1 MRLKQY
7 ILAGHTPVPVTDLIT
22 WASWMETGNRVV
34 AQTKLGASFVSTVF
48 LGIDHAWGDGPPVL
62 FETMVFEGPLA
73 REMDRYGTWEEAEA
87 GHAEMVK
94 RVKAAT
100 HLRVVRGK

>member
-1 MRLKQY
+1 MLKHY
-7 ILAGHTPVPVTDLIT
+7 ILAGRTPVQVKDSLA
-22 WASWMETGNRVV
+22 WASWMTTGDRVV
-34 AQTKLGASFVSTVF
+34 AQTKLGPSFVSTVF
-48 LGIDHAWGDGPPVL
+48 LGMDYSWGDGPPVL

-73 REMDRYGTWEEAEA
+73 QEMDRYGTWEEAEA